1 MGVVAAVAITCVAV
15 YYLRPTMVSWQG
27 EMVTQSEYKMI
38 QNVESNIV
46 KTLER
51 MSF

>member
-1 MGVVAAVAITCVAV
+1 MGVVAAIAITCVAA
-15 YYLRPTMVSWQG
+15 YYLRPTMVEWQG
-27 EMVTQSEYKMI
+27 QMISKADYKMV